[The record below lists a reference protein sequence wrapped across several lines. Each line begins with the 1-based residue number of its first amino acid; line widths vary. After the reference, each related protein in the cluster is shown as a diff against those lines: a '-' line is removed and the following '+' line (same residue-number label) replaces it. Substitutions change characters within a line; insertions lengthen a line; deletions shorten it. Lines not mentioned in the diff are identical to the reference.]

1 MDDEGSL
8 VTEPVALPEPLLKE
22 LCDLV
27 GTHHVSV
34 DPHDL
39 EWAAMDFTGGY
50 RLGRTGRSARRP
62 LAVVRPGDVEDVRQL
77 VLWAARHRIPLV
89 PRGGGTGVMGSA
101 VPQHP
106 AVVVDLTR
114 LDDIVVHPDDL
125 LAEAGAGATLAAVD
139 AALRRHGLA
148 LAHDPWSVGIATV
161 GGAIG
166 TDGVGYLAGRWGSMG
181 QQVVAIEAVLP
192 DGQVVRTRPVPK
204 PAAGPDLR
212 ALFAGSQGTLG
223 IVTRAWIRAVGA
235 PEVMLFRSYRFRGFE
250 PGFEAVR
257 ALWRAGV
264 IPDLL
269 DFTDDVPAAV
279 ELEPGYE
286 DDLGRTGLLHLGF
299 FGVAE
304 EARGR
309 AAAADRIVKQFG
321 ARDLGDEPAR
331 AFWERRHE
339 IAEQFA
345 LPILQ
350 ARDAR
355 RRWQQGAFDYINLAL
370 PASQVIP
377 YRREALARIAADPR
391 FRAGETGLWGRPEVF
406 SLLVS
411 AAYPA
416 TAAAPAGTAARGSGG
431 AGGPEEGC
439 TAAGVAADEA
449 GPWAAEWTPEDAAA
463 MEALMH
469 DLLRMAQARG
479 GNMECLH
486 GTGLKLLPLL
496 QDEFGPALK
505 VIREIKRALDPL
517 DLMNPGKWGET
528 TASPEPGAAPGTD
541 GPERRDGVVI
551 VHSRPGGDGGQGAV
565 ATRREDAPAGDA
577 GDPGRRG
584 VASQG
589 DPAIATGT
597 GGAGGRSGPGA
608 RVPQH
613 HRGTLGDGSGGAA
626 GPAPGS
632 AGAGAAVGVPGDG
645 RWRPGRPFHP
655 GWFTRA

>member
-1 MDDEGSL
+1 MDGEGSL
-8 VTEPVALPEPLLKE
+8 VTQSASLPEPLLKE
-22 LCDLV
+22 LCDLL
-27 GTHHVSV
+27 GAHHVSV
-34 DPHDL
+34 DPHEL

-50 RLGRTGRSARRP
+50 RLGRTGQRARRP

-77 VLWAARHRIPLV
+77 VVWAARHRIPLV

-101 VPQHP
+101 VPQQP

-114 LDDIVVHPDDL
+114 LDDIVVHPDDM

-204 PAAGPDLR
+204 PPAGPDLR

-223 IVTRAWIRAVGA
+223 IVTRAWIQAIGA

-269 DFTDDVPAAV
+269 DFTDDYPAAV
-279 ELEPGYE
+279 ELPPGYE

-299 FGVAE
+299 FGAAE

-309 AAAADRIVKQFG
+309 LAAADRIVKRFD
-321 ARDLGDEPAR
+321 ARDLGEEPAR
-331 AFWERRHE
+331 EFWERRHE

-391 FRAGETGLWGRPEVF
+391 FYAGETGLWGRPEVF

-411 AAYPA
+411 AAHP
-416 TAAAPAGTAARGSGG
+416 AAAQAAGGAAGAGSAG
-431 AGGPEEGC
+431 AGGPESTGVG
-439 TAAGVAADEA
+439 AASADEP

-463 MEALMH
+463 MEQLMH
-469 DLLRMAQARG
+469 DLMRMAQARG

-496 QDEFGPALK
+496 QDEFGPALD
-505 VIREIKRALDPL
+505 VIRKIKRALDPL

-528 TASPEPGAAPGTD
+528 AGAPASDGGVAPPD
-541 GPERRDGVVI
+541 GSGGRDGVV
-551 VHSRPGGDGGQGAV
+551 VVRGGSGGGSGSVEADRRGDGGRSPGA
-565 ATRREDAPAGDA
+565 A
-577 GDPGRRG
+577 GDPVAPRSGRE
-584 VASQG
+584 G
-589 DPAIATGT
+589 DPAGE
-597 GGAGGRSGPGA
+597 PGA
-608 RVPQH
+608 RPA
-613 HRGTLGDGSGGAA
+613 GNGDGGATA
-626 GPAPGS
+626 GS
-632 AGAGAAVGVPGDG
+632 ARGRRAADATAAMPGNG
-645 RWRPGRPFHP
+645 RWRTGRAFHP

>member
-1 MDDEGSL
+1 MDGEGSRG
-8 VTEPVALPEPLLKE
+8 TEPVALPEALRRE

-27 GTHHVSV
+27 GAHHVSV

-39 EWAAMDFTGGY
+39 EWAAMDFAGGY
-50 RLGRTGRSARRP
+50 RLGRTGRQARRP
-62 LAVVRPGDVEDVRQL
+62 LAVVRPGDTGEVRQL
-77 VLWAARHRIPLV
+77 VLWAERHRIPLV

-101 VPQHP
+101 VPQQP

-114 LDDIVVHPDDL
+114 LDDVVVHPDDL

-181 QQVVAIEAVLP
+181 QQVVALEVVLP
-192 DGQVVRTRPVPK
+192 GGQVVRTRPVPK
-204 PAAGPDLR
+204 PPAGPDLR

-223 IVTRAWIRAVGA
+223 IVTRAWIRAVGV
-235 PEVMLFRSYRFRGFE
+235 PEVMLFRSYRFRGFD

-257 ALWRAGV
+257 AMWRAGV

-299 FGVAE
+299 FGLAE

-309 AAAADRIVKQFG
+309 AAAAARIARQFD

-331 AFWERRHE
+331 RFWERRHE
-339 IAEQFA
+339 IAEEFA
-345 LPILQ
+345 LPVVQ

-377 YRREALARIAADPR
+377 FRREALARIAQDPR

-411 AAYPA
+411 AA
-416 TAAAPAGTAARGSGG
+416 AGE
-431 AGGPEEGC
+431 AGGDAWEVAW
-439 TAAGVAADEA
+439 TA
-449 GPWAAEWTPEDAAA
+449 EDAAA

-496 QDEFGPALK
+496 ADEYGPALD
-505 VIREIKRALDPL
+505 VIRKIKGALDPL
-517 DLMNPGKWGET
+517 DLMNPGKWGEPMVT
-528 TASPEPGAAPGTD
+528 
-541 GPERRDGVVI
+541 
-551 VHSRPGGDGGQGAV
+551 RP
-565 ATRREDAPAGDA
+565 
-577 GDPGRRG
+577 
-584 VASQG
+584 
-589 DPAIATGT
+589 
-597 GGAGGRSGPGA
+597 
-608 RVPQH
+608 
-613 HRGTLGDGSGGAA
+613 AA
-626 GPAPGS
+626 GEPLRPA
-632 AGAGAAVGVPGDG
+632 V
-645 RWRPGRPFHP
+645 HP
-655 GWFTRA
+655 GWTSRA